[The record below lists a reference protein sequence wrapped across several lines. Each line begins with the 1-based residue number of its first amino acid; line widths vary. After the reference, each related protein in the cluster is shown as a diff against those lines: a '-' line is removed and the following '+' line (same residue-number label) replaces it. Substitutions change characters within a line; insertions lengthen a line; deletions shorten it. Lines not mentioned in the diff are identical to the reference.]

1 MVYFRNWDTFVSE
14 CNKLYEASPVKT
26 RYCTKWR
33 HELGLLVLKV
43 TDDKKCLKFKTRSA
57 VYLNRFE
64 LMTRAMIQ
72 QMQNVKTGVNEPE
85 VAPISKATASG
96 NKNSTSAST
105 GTALPPSSST
115 AKDAAGKQPPASKKK
130 KGKKKK

>member
-1 MVYFRNWDTFVSE
+1 MVYFRNWDSFVSE
-14 CNKLYEASPVKT
+14 SNKLYEASPVKT

-43 TDDKKCLKFKTRSA
+43 TDDSKCLKFKTRSA

-72 QMQNVKTGVNEPE
+72 QMQNVKTINEPE
-85 VAPISKATASG
+85 VASKTSTENKSKVPASTSGSVPISTTTKEAA
-96 NKNSTSAST
+96 KH
-105 GTALPPSSST
+105 PPV
-115 AKDAAGKQPPASKKK
+115 SKKK

>member
-1 MVYFRNWDTFVSE
+1 MVYYRNWDSFVAESS
-14 CNKLYEASPVKT
+14 KLYEASPAKT

-43 TDDKKCLKFKTRSA
+43 TDDSKCLKFKTRSA

-64 LMTRAMIQ
+64 IMTRTMMQ
-72 QMQNVKTGVNEPE
+72 QMHNAKPVHEPGV
-85 VAPISKATASG
+85 AAKAGTDGKLKESSVASG
-96 NKNSTSAST
+96 PPPLSSTS
-105 GTALPPSSST
+105 
-115 AKDAAGKQPPASKKK
+115 KDAGKQPPASKKK